1 MRTSCW
7 KAICACKDWLCWIAA
22 RVAAVGPH
30 QVIAV
35 VRTKTVAD
43 WLQRVAAREVSEV
56 VFGPRER
63 ALPYKLPCTRALRE
77 PSANQRPEYSTATPP
92 TQTRDVAST
101 VALLSPSLAAAAP
114 PLPLRD
120 PATQSFSPKP
130 EAVHQLTANNRL
142 PGAGTERRAMHHL
155 VFSISCRAH
164 LHPSFTRPIDDSI
177 RHMVHASDSVEPPA
191 LMERP
196 RPIVDEGHQH
206 SPHAAAMPF
215 TYLEHIVQLAGRPV
229 PGRLEVDEFVRV
241 VKRARAVLSHSIRF
255 VSCPMGSAIRLR
267 AKRCRA
273 VGGPCTNHSLRAGI
287 GPSSI
292 PAARVQQ
299 KGGNE
304 LPACCRDSAV
314 GIRQSDECPGHL
326 LPGRTH
332 NQRGII
338 AAPARRA
345 AAHIA
350 RRKDAAGAR
359 AGAAVELPVEPAG
372 EPITRRRFEATVK
385 SLIEQ
390 ESLTEAHVMCSS
402 PLRGARIDELG
413 RVLGGARARR
423 LEALDTMPMHLV
435 SGSRHL
441 VAIKAALE
449 TSVACPGSLEQRSVS
464 SPAQQRV
471 GAWADIILKMDEG

>member
-1 MRTSCW
+1 M
-7 KAICACKDWLCWIAA
+7 
-22 RVAAVGPH
+22 AAVGPH

-35 VRTKTVAD
+35 VRTKTVAE
-43 WLQRVAAREVSEV
+43 WLQRMAAREVSEV

-101 VALLSPSLAAAAP
+101 VALLSPALAAAAP

-120 PATQSFSPKP
+120 PATQSFSPQP
-130 EAVHQLTANNRL
+130 EAVHQLTEKTRL
-142 PGAGTERRAMHHL
+142 PGAGTERRAVHHL

-229 PGRLEVDEFVRV
+229 PGRLEVDEFMSV

-255 VSCPMGSAIRLR
+255 VSCPMGSTIRLR
-267 AKRCRA
+267 AKRRRA
-273 VGGPCTNHSLRAGI
+273 VGGPCTNHSLRASI

-292 PAARVQQ
+292 PASRVQQ

-304 LPACCRDSAV
+304 LPARCRDSAV
-314 GIRQSDECPGHL
+314 GIRQSDERSRPL
-326 LPGRTH
+326 LPGLLLMH

-350 RRKDAAGAR
+350 RRRDAAGAR
-359 AGAAVELPVEPAG
+359 AGAAVELTVKPAG
-372 EPITRRRFEATVK
+372 EPITLLRFEATVK

-390 ESLTEAHVMCSS
+390 ESLTKAHVMCGS

-413 RVLGGARARR
+413 RVLGCARARR
-423 LEALDTMPMHLV
+423 LEALDTVPMHLV
-435 SGSRHL
+435 SGSRHFIP
-441 VAIKAALE
+441 VEAALE
-449 TSVACPGSLEQRSVS
+449 ASVACPGSLEQRSVS
-464 SPAQQRV
+464 SPAQQ
-471 GAWADIILKMDEG
+471 